1 MVAVRN
7 RLDRL
12 DSEDH
17 LRLKIEYNDCNKL
30 KPVIFK
36 ESMPT
41 KHTHKISEFKTHI
54 F

>member
-12 DSEDH
+12 DSGDH
-17 LRLKIEYNDCNKL
+17 LRLKTECNDCNKL
-30 KPVIFK
+30 KHVIFK

-41 KHTHKISEFKTHI
+41 KHTYKILEFKTHI